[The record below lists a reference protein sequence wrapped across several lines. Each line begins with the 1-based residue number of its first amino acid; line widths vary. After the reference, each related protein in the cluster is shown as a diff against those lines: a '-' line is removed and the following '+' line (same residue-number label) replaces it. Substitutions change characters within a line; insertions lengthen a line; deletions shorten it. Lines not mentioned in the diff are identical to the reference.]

1 MTLSVKRLLISISK
15 VVIKITND
23 ITTLNGSLMEL
34 GETLATNISAKGV
47 QASASDGLTTLASK
61 ILQIQTGG
69 GGCPRLLMGSFT
81 TGSTRASVG
90 TVSISYTGNG
100 YPIAVMIWLQGGA
113 YNPNDNWYSTISQY
127 DVDAFYMT
135 KSQMSSTPTFV
146 ASASIPA
153 NQGVVCG
160 IYKSSTSNATTHS
173 RNGSS
178 SAVFFNSSD
187 ATTGYNCVRFK
198 NNTKTLSYYIGN
210 KASNRVGFAPSQTYD
225 YIIIYSQ

>member
-1 MTLSVKRLLISISK
+1 M
-15 VVIKITND
+15 TND
-23 ITTLNGSLMEL
+23 TSTLNGSLQQL
-34 GETLATNISAKGV
+34 GETMATNLTTKGV
-47 QASASDGLTTLASK
+47 TASPSDGLTTLAGK
-61 ILQIQTGG
+61 ILSIQTGSSG
-69 GGCPRLLMGSFT
+69 GNSNVVTGTFT
-81 TGSTRASVG
+81 TNSTRASTG
-90 TVSISYTGNG
+90 TVSISYTGTG
-100 YPIAVMIWLQGGA
+100 YPIAVVIYIENGA
-113 YNPNDNWYSTISQY
+113 YDPNDSWYNTISQY

-146 ASASIPA
+146 SSASVPA

-160 IYKSSTSNATTHS
+160 VYKSSSSNATTHS

-210 KASNRVGFAPSQTYD
+210 KASNKVGLAPSKKYY
-225 YIIIYSQ
+225 YIIIYSS

>member
-34 GETLATNISAKGV
+34 GENLATNISAKGV
-47 QASASDGLTTLASK
+47 SASASDGLTTLASK

-69 GGCPRLLMGSFT
+69 GCPRLVMGSFT
-81 TGSTRASVG
+81 AGSTRASVG
-90 TVSISYTGNG
+90 TVNINYNGNG

-113 YNPNDNWYSTISQY
+113 YNPNDDWYSTISQY

-146 ASASIPA
+146 ASASLPQ
-153 NQGVVCG
+153 NQAVVCG

-178 SAVFFNSSD
+178 SAVFFNSSN

-198 NNTKTLSYYIGN
+198 DDETTMTYYIGN
-210 KASNRVGFAPSQTYD
+210 NASNRVGFEKKKTYD
-225 YIIIYSQ
+225 YIIIYSE